1 FDAQQ
6 VEKPIAGD
14 MSERLDRFDPVEK
27 RERFFDIDMSR
38 TQQLLSERAVQRG
51 KSMGQVVFLVIEKS
65 SSGERHSVAVDAIAG
80 YSDDNVTGLD
90 VVTDQ
95 NFVERQ
101 VADGRTG
108 QINPSIMSRN
118 CAVSPP
124 EIEIPAA
131 SAPRQRPMAI
141 SSRTF
146 ASTCLMA
153 M

>member
-1 FDAQQ
+1 
-6 VEKPIAGD
+6 

-95 NFVERQ
+95 NFVERH

-108 QINPSIMSRN
+108 QIEPVDHVPQLRSLSPGDRNPGRFR
-118 CAVSPP
+118 A
-124 EIEIPAA
+124 PAKA
-131 SAPRQRPMAI
+131 NGNIIQ
-141 SSRTF
+141 
-146 ASTCLMA
+146 
-153 M
+153 